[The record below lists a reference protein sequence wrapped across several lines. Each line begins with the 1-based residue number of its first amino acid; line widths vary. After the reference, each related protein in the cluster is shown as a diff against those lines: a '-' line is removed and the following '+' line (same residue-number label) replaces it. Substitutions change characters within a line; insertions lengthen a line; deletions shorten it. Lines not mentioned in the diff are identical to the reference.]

1 MVQEYR
7 TETGGRIN
15 REKPLS
21 FKFNGKKYHGYEGD
35 SLASA
40 LLANGVSVI
49 GRSFKYHRPR
59 GIMTAG
65 VEEPNAMVQLGTDN
79 STEPNLKA
87 TQIELFEGLTASSV
101 NCWPSVNFDV
111 QGVLGLFSRVFPAG
125 FYYKTMFGSPTL
137 WHKLYEPMIRKAAGW
152 GKVPPGPDPDFYDH
166 IYRHCDVLVVGGGP
180 AGLASA
186 RAAASTGARV
196 IIADEQNE
204 FGGCLLWL
212 NRNIND
218 QPALEWV
225 NDQVSALK
233 SEAEVKTLTRTTVFG
248 YYDHNYL
255 VALERRLDHSGQQST
270 PSNPKQRIW
279 HIRAKQVIL
288 ATGSHERPLVF
299 ANNDRPGIM
308 LADAN
313 KTYLNRYGVRVG
325 NKAVLFT
332 NNDRAYESAIDY
344 YDAGG
349 TVEAIID
356 VRANP
361 QGILYEA
368 AKQRNIKVMLGQAV
382 TQTQGGKHLTG
393 IEVMEYD
400 GQNVSGTKTAISCDL
415 LLTSGGWSPVVHLHS
430 QSQGKLKYDA
440 HKTCFVPDTY
450 AQNAMSVGGANGDFT
465 LAECLNKGIQTGMG
479 AANLAGYGAGLD
491 ESDAKTDEANVSFPT
506 PCWFIP
512 SEDNNRKG
520 LLKHFVDLQN
530 DATVADIYLAAQE
543 GFKSVE
549 HMKRYTL
556 TGFGTDQGKLGNI
569 NSVGILAKVL
579 GKEISAT
586 GTTTFRPPYTPVTFG
601 ALAGRNLGEFSDP
614 IRRTPIHHWHEQ
626 HGASFEDVG
635 QWKRPW
641 FYPIKNEDIHLAVNR
656 ECIAVRTKVGV
667 LDATTL
673 GKIDIKGKD
682 AAEFLNRVYTNA
694 WNKLA
699 IGSCRYGL
707 MCGEDGMVFD
717 DGVTARLADNH
728 YFMTTT
734 TGGAARV
741 YEFLEDYLQTE
752 WTDLEVW
759 LTSTTEQWATI
770 SVAGPKA
777 RAVMNKLNPAHDW
790 SAEAFPFMTFQECKL
805 GNIKARV
812 FRISFTGELSFE
824 INVSSRYGLS
834 MWETVMAAGEE
845 FSITPFGTETMHVLR
860 AEKGF
865 IIVGQETDGTQ
876 TPMDLGMDWIVS
888 KKKDDFIGKRS
899 FSRPDTKRLD
909 RKQLVGLLTEDPK
922 TVLDEGAQIISDL
935 NVEKPIPM
943 LGHVTSSYWSEYLGK
958 SIALAVIKNG
968 QNMLGKKL
976 TAWSKGLASKVEV
989 VEPVFY
995 DKENQRRD
1003 G

>member
-1 MVQEYR
+1 MAQEYR
-7 TETGGRIN
+7 TESGGRIN
-15 REKPLS
+15 RSKPLS
-21 FKFNGKKYHGYEGD
+21 FSFNGKKYQGYEGD
-35 SLASA
+35 TLASA
-40 LLANGVSVI
+40 LLANGVSVV

-59 GIMTAG
+59 GIVTSG
-65 VEEPNAMVQLGTDN
+65 VEEPNAMVQLGTGN

-111 QGVLGLFSRVFPAG
+111 QRINSVFGNIFPAG

-152 GKVPPGPDPDFYDH
+152 GKAPPGPDPDFYDH

-196 IIADEQNE
+196 IIADEQDE
-204 FGGCLLWL
+204 FGGCLLSL
-212 NRNIND
+212 KRNING

-225 NDQVSALK
+225 NDQVNALN
-233 SEAEVKTLTRTTVFG
+233 SEAEVTALNRTTVFG

-255 VALERRLDHSGQQST
+255 VAIERRLDHLGQQST
-270 PSNPKQRIW
+270 PQNPKQRIW
-279 HIRAKQVIL
+279 HFRAKQVIL

-299 ANNDRPGIM
+299 SNNDRPGIM
-308 LADAN
+308 LADAV
-313 KTYLNRYGVRVG
+313 KSYLNRFGVMVG
-325 NKAVLFT
+325 TKAVLFT

-344 YDAGG
+344 TDAGG
-349 TVEAIID
+349 TIEAIID
-356 VRANP
+356 VRSNP
-361 QGILYEA
+361 QGILLDD
-368 AKQRNIKVMLGQAV
+368 AKARNINVLPGQAIV
-382 TQTQGGKHLTG
+382 QTHGGKRIAG
-393 IEVMEYD
+393 IEVMDFD
-400 GQNVSGTKTAISCDL
+400 GNQVSGSKKSLVCDL
-415 LLTSGGWSPVVHLHS
+415 LLTSGGWNPTIHLHS
-430 QSQGKLKYDA
+430 QSQGKLKFDER
-440 HKTCFVPDTY
+440 KVCFVPDSY
-450 AQNAMSVGGANGDFT
+450 AQNSICVGGANGDFT
-465 LAECLNKGIQTGMG
+465 LADCLNNGIQAGMG

-491 ESDAKTDEANVSFPT
+491 ESDAKTDEATVDFPS

-512 SEDNNRKG
+512 SKESNRKG
-520 LLKHFVDLQN
+520 LSKHFVDLQN
-530 DATVADIYLAAQE
+530 DSTVADIFLAAQE

-569 NSVGILAKVL
+569 NSVGILSTAI
-579 GKEISAT
+579 GKQISET

-601 ALAGRNLGEFSDP
+601 ALAGRELGDFSDP
-614 IRRTPIHHWHEQ
+614 VRKTPIHSWHE
-626 HGASFEDVG
+626 HYGAIFEDVG

-641 FYPIKNEDIHLAVNR
+641 YYPSQNEDLHQAVNR
-656 ECIAVRTKVGV
+656 ECLAVRNQVGI

-694 WNKLA
+694 WTKLA

-717 DGVTARLADNH
+717 DGVTARINDNQF
-728 YFMTTT
+728 YMTTT
-734 TGGAARV
+734 TGGAAHV
-741 YEFLEDYLQTE
+741 YEWLEDYLQTE
-752 WTDLEVW
+752 WPNLEVW
-759 LTSTTEQWATI
+759 LTSITEQWSTI

-777 RAVMNKLNPAHDW
+777 RLVMSKLNPEHDW
-790 SAEAFPFMTFQECKL
+790 SQKAFPFMTFQDCII

-824 INVSSRYGLS
+824 INVPSRYGLS
-834 MWETVMAAGEE
+834 MWEAVMDAGKE
-845 FSITPFGTETMHVLR
+845 FNITPFGTETMHVLR

-865 IIVGQETDGTQ
+865 IIVGQDTDGTQ

-888 KKKDDFIGKRS
+888 KKKEDFIGKRS
-899 FSRPDTKRLD
+899 FTRPDTIRTD
-909 RKQLVGLLTEDPK
+909 RKQLVGLVTEDPK
-922 TVLDEGAQIISDL
+922 TVLDEGAQIVADI

-943 LGHVTSSYWSEYLGK
+943 LGHVTSSYWSEVLRK
-958 SIALAVIKNG
+958 SIALAVIKDGHNS
-968 QNMLGKKL
+968 LGKNL
-976 TAWSKGLASKVEV
+976 TAWSRGKTTTVKV
-989 VEPVFY
+989 VEPIFY
-995 DKENQRRD
+995 DKENSRRD